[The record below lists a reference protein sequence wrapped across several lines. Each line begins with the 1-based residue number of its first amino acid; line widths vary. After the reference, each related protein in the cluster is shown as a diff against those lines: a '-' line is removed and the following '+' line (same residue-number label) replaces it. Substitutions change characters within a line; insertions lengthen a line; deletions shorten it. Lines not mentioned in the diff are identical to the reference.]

1 VQLYEG
7 TTICHF
13 IKGIQTNLNNEFPL
27 TQVGPFVMFMKWQ
40 HKNNPQFVAQDK
52 DLQRA
57 IVKLEAKE
65 ARGQTT

>member
-1 VQLYEG
+1 M
-7 TTICHF
+7 
-13 IKGIQTNLNNEFPL
+13 
-27 TQVGPFVMFMKWQ
+27 QVGPFVMFMKWQ